1 MSKSQG
7 QPDQASAPG
16 KEERHQ
22 TTREHAP
29 TDQER
34 EERIR
39 RRAYQL
45 WEESGRQ
52 DGNAEDYWHRAAQDL
67 DREDADLQR
76 SGSAGKSVAQNRA

>member
-34 EERIR
+34 EERAQWVAYVLRQTGDHQTASFAR
-39 RRAYQL
+39 RM
-45 WEESGRQ
+45 
-52 DGNAEDYWHRAAQDL
+52 
-67 DREDADLQR
+67 
-76 SGSAGKSVAQNRA
+76 